1 MDRPET
7 GILESGHG
15 RASLRHIRT
24 PDRWPVAGENPTA
37 RRTGRA
43 DPISE
48 HRNSTRRTAARRAR
62 LPAHSFGLPLAN
74 SVRPSPARAT
84 PADRGAWLPV
94 LELTD
99 LPELED
105 LLEPHCLVAPR
116 SARTEGNVR
125 PTPVRPRPTARPSPA
140 RARPADPGSWLPVP
154 DVDLLP
160 ELEELLAPDK
170 LVPEPVPEARTAPS
184 TPPAPL
190 RIDPVAREPIEH
202 EPVERRRVHAPP
214 VVREAPTRA
223 PAPEPAPSSAADAL
237 TRAQLRSE
245 SAHRRVRRRGR
256 HALILA
262 GALVVAIAL
271 SGVLLSWFR
280 TTTPTVDLTVDGH
293 RISVRTDAGTVGG
306 LLREHGVRPSAS
318 DRLTPRAGA
327 KVSDGL
333 NVVLQR
339 ARPVKIERDGQMIT
353 VTSAARTPAELL
365 RELGVSEHD
374 VALIDPP
381 RSLDYGQLLRIR
393 TIKTVNF
400 TADGTT
406 ILQRTPA
413 MTVKE
418 LLTKNGVVLN
428 PLDTV
433 SPSADTSITDG
444 MNVVVGRT
452 TGEVETADE
461 DVPFTTEKRDD
472 PNLPFGQQKTIQHGV
487 VGKNKV
493 TYQITRSNGEVVGRS
508 PISAIPIEP
517 MVPEIIAVGTKA
529 PGGGG
534 AASGSSAGA
543 PNSGIAPGGGQS
555 VTGSASWYQS
565 PFGDDSCATK
575 EYIPKGTIIRVT
587 NLDTGQSVN
596 CRVADRVEADRAVD
610 MDKEGFAQLAPNSQ
624 GVFPTRVDW

>member
-1 MDRPET
+1 MDRPAA
-7 GILESGHG
+7 GILGSGHG

-24 PDRWPVAGENPTA
+24 PDRWPVAGENPAA

-140 RARPADPGSWLPVP
+140 RARPADPGAWLPVP

-190 RIDPVAREPIEH
+190 RIDPVEREPIE
-202 EPVERRRVHAPP
+202 RRRVAAPP
-214 VVREAPTRA
+214 VLREAPTREA
-223 PAPEPAPSSAADAL
+223 P
-237 TRAQLRSE
+237 TRE
-245 SAHRRVRRRGR
+245 SAPRRVRRRGR

-262 GALVVAIAL
+262 AALVVAIAL

-280 TTTPTVDLTVDGH
+280 TETPTVDLTIDGH

-306 LLREHGVRPSAS
+306 LLREHGVRASAA

-339 ARPVKIERDGQMIT
+339 ARPVKVERDGQIIT
-353 VTSAARTPAELL
+353 VTSTARTPTELL

-374 VALIDPP
+374 VAFIDPP
-381 RSLDYGQLLRIR
+381 SSLDYGQLLRLR

-400 TADGTT
+400 AADGTT
-406 ILQRTPA
+406 LSQRTPA
-413 MTVKE
+413 MTVGE
-418 LLTKNGVVLN
+418 LLRMNGVVLGA
-428 PLDTV
+428 LDTV
-433 SPSADTSITDG
+433 DPSADTPITDG

-452 TGEVETADE
+452 TGEVDTVDE
-461 DVPFTTEKRDD
+461 VVPATTEKRDD
-472 PNLPFGQQKTIQHGV
+472 PNLSFGQQKTIQHGV
-487 VGKNKV
+487 DGKNRV
-493 TYQITRSNGEVVGRS
+493 AYQLTRSNGEVVGRS
-508 PISAIPIEP
+508 QISAIPIEP

-529 PGGGG
+529 PGGTANAAGG
-534 AASGSSAGA
+534 GSAGA

-596 CRVADRVEADRAVD
+596 CRVADRVEANRAVD